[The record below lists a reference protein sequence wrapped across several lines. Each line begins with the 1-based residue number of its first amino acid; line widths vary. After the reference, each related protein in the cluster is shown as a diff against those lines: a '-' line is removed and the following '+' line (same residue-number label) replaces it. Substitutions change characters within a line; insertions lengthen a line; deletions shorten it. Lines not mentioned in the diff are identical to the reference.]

1 MPALQDRGMQSE
13 ASSSV
18 FEILRR
24 HRDTRKQKEIPKQK
38 RYRHTPRKNRTPI
51 GSCEKR
57 LRGYIASVRNDAL
70 AIGSICVAHVG
81 YMAQRNP
88 PAIRPKKRLAGYV
101 EDIVAINQVYLSHM
115 QDTREVKKQSNR
127 QGRKARQRPRY
138 DTKVGPKNV
147 L

>member
-1 MPALQDRGMQSE
+1 MMRAWLSYLHIAE
-13 ASSSV
+13 ACHGSRHNMIQRSLILYSGIDSSSAIATTNRMAV
-18 FEILRR
+18 LYSRR
-24 HRDTRKQKEIPKQK
+24 PYSAARK
-38 RYRHTPRKNRTPI
+38 HM
-51 GSCEKR
+51 C
-57 LRGYIASVRNDAL
+57 RNDAL

-138 DTKVGPKNV
+138 DTKFGPKNV